1 MVCTSDVDLVLSI
14 TAVLGNDVHF
24 QMRNAVVRSSNI
36 A

>member
-14 TAVLGNDVHF
+14 TAVFDNNVHF